1 MRGNGSNEPAEED
14 SIQLSGNELLPGA
27 FDVGALRSVVIVF
40 RLLSDIEERALIL
53 CVLSNF
59 NGYTKDEGIVCKHCL
74 IINDILSLR

>member
-53 CVLSNF
+53 CVL
-59 NGYTKDEGIVCKHCL
+59 
-74 IINDILSLR
+74 